1 MRVDATD
8 AARGG
13 RELSPRVPN
22 LYSARENVSHGSEF
36 FSLCISGS
44 RPRLEKQKLRAAL
57 PSIGRPLGEPA
68 KLREQPLHSLTIG
81 IRIHGRS
88 SAASLI
94 ANRAQ
99 FELDQ

>member
-81 IRIHGRS
+81 I
-88 SAASLI
+88 
-94 ANRAQ
+94 
-99 FELDQ
+99 